1 MGTARTGNR
10 ARRFEIVDDPPRCG
24 EKNGVAAREGDD
36 VMTTRLGAA
45 AAIAA
50 VIALLGTQD
59 AWAGKADDTLN
70 IAWDQPVDNVDA
82 YFNTNRE
89 GILIARMVWDNLV
102 ERDPDTFQYKPSL
115 AISWRW
121 VDDVTLDF
129 DLRKGVKFT
138 NGDSFDADDVVYT
151 LNFVSDPKNKA
162 LNQTNVGWIKHV
174 EKLGPY
180 KVRIHLKAPFPAALE
195 FISGPLPIYPHKYY
209 AEVGPQGM
217 GHKPIG
223 SGPYKITS
231 VEPGKE
237 IVFEKN
243 TQYWE
248 GSPRGKPHIGK
259 IVQRTIPEKTTQI
272 AELLSGG
279 LDWMWYVPPD
289 QVDKIKAVPGIVT
302 SAGETMRVGYLY
314 FDSSGRSGKSPLQD
328 VRVRRAIAH
337 SIDRE
342 EFAKVMYGGE
352 SKVLKAP
359 CFPTQFGCYQ
369 GAPQYDFNV
378 AEAKKLM
385 AEAGYAKGFKTELYA
400 FRLPRQMEDALGG
413 YMRAIGIDAS
423 IQVLQYPA
431 FRDKNHA
438 GVTPISFGDWGSYS
452 INDVSAILPNFF
464 GGTPD
469 DFAQDKEVQAWLKE
483 AGSTTDKAKREE
495 DYKKAITRIMDQM
508 YWLPLNSYNIFY
520 AYTKDLN
527 FKSYR
532 DEIPRY
538 YLYSWK

>member
-115 AISWRW
+115 ATSWRW

-174 EKLGPY
+174 EKLGLY

-195 FISGPLPIYPHKYY
+195 FI
-209 AEVGPQGM
+209 
-217 GHKPIG
+217 
-223 SGPYKITS
+223 
-231 VEPGKE
+231 
-237 IVFEKN
+237 
-243 TQYWE
+243 
-248 GSPRGKPHIGK
+248 
-259 IVQRTIPEKTTQI
+259 
-272 AELLSGG
+272 
-279 LDWMWYVPPD
+279 
-289 QVDKIKAVPGIVT
+289 
-302 SAGETMRVGYLY
+302 
-314 FDSSGRSGKSPLQD
+314 
-328 VRVRRAIAH
+328 
-337 SIDRE
+337 
-342 EFAKVMYGGE
+342 
-352 SKVLKAP
+352 
-359 CFPTQFGCYQ
+359 
-369 GAPQYDFNV
+369 
-378 AEAKKLM
+378 
-385 AEAGYAKGFKTELYA
+385 
-400 FRLPRQMEDALGG
+400 
-413 YMRAIGIDAS
+413 
-423 IQVLQYPA
+423 
-431 FRDKNHA
+431 
-438 GVTPISFGDWGSYS
+438 
-452 INDVSAILPNFF
+452 
-464 GGTPD
+464 
-469 DFAQDKEVQAWLKE
+469 
-483 AGSTTDKAKREE
+483 
-495 DYKKAITRIMDQM
+495 
-508 YWLPLNSYNIFY
+508 
-520 AYTKDLN
+520 
-527 FKSYR
+527 
-532 DEIPRY
+532 
-538 YLYSWK
+538 